1 MIIQIEDDEGMLQS
15 SVAIDDLFWAT
26 QKLEL
31 QRRVDVAYPGWLLVE
46 AAPGDH
52 PEPERNVG
60 SAFGVFD
67 TWLASL
73 DQSS

>member
-1 MIIQIEDDEGMLQS
+1 VIIQIEDDEGMLQS

-46 AAPGDH
+46 AAPSDH
-52 PEPERNVG
+52 PEP
-60 SAFGVFD
+60 
-67 TWLASL
+67 
-73 DQSS
+73 